1 MLPGLGKVCP
11 LKICPEPSGNELSE
25 SVFKIFM
32 LSVSRTAME
41 YVRQYH
47 FVEPGGEGKLRV
59 I

>member
-1 MLPGLGKVCP
+1 
-11 LKICPEPSGNELSE
+11 
-25 SVFKIFM
+25 M

-47 FVEPGGEGKLRV
+47 FVEPGGGGKLRV